1 MPQSPPPKRRKT
13 LRACDSCRESRIRCE
28 YQGQQECK
36 HCKDY
41 GIKCLRVAPAPV
53 DKRKKIAREGLP
65 EEEEESQGLE
75 PTYLGPSSLTQLIHS
90 SLISTPGGERGLDG
104 LESNA
109 LTKSKEPPGGWLD
122 RYSAWDPNSSPPTS
136 IPRIIR
142 LLHCSLSSLS
152 RLTPSSIRH
161 ALLSALH
168 KHLRDGEGERLV
180 SQSTIASSQVLVLM
194 GMNHDLHG
202 YEESRAASAMW
213 QRTGTAIRMATEL
226 AVHRKSTK
234 KVIPI
239 AQIHRRARLW
249 GGCVIADK
257 WTALRFGQVQN
268 INLEDCDCPLPFQW
282 PDHYHDEAHA
292 EGPACFAPLYHL
304 TKLSIILGQVL
315 RITSSPQ
322 GLARTTDCAILQ
334 SLTDLDTWSK
344 DLPTS
349 WAVSERTRLPQAGD
363 FFNLMYCA
371 VEFTLLRP
379 FLFPTRPIPAHITY
393 RPSSLLLLNLID
405 RSETAL
411 DWLST
416 AEGELYLDVWG
427 ITVYPLV
434 TCILINLYA
443 YNHPSPS
450 PSAAISN
457 PQARTLHYLKKG
469 HHIVQLWVQAHAE
482 GWPEDQTSWRR
493 KVGDMV
499 DVVMN
504 SVGAHEAGGGRDRG
518 DRSQD
523 ITETSNDYSSVSSDG
538 NALIVDWTEF
548 EDASNEDKPK
558 TRHVG
563 TSRTPTYK
571 LSWNGKS
578 YWATSLKEDAFG
590 SQLLQL
596 GYLRRLGALFNL
608 FKEEVDTDMELTVS
622 SWFAIREVG
631 AREPRSWLVRPI
643 FARPETLCMENCSIA
658 PSLGSESKATITDF
672 SGTFTGSRTNT
683 TSYPMDTEV
692 SFVIAIQQSIIA
704 DSSKKAIIHAET
716 KTVLLTEANT
726 TFKSHISS
734 LIPSTNQTSNT
745 THHTTTMSH
754 LLSFD
759 DCLWPSQPVPPSE
772 WDDLA
777 AIFAPPAPPT
787 QPTEAGPSHLL
798 PSSYFH
804 NYPILFDFTP
814 GALPSPIP
822 PTTIDPALLQPAPT
836 FTPSPSP
843 PPPTSPLIFVA
854 RADARAKEGMSYG
867 FLPVG
872 YIYRWAKG
880 FGENRNGDQI
890 KLAWRNWG
898 VSRTEEEGRAIDE
911 YWAQLREVKGVK
923 AVCRKT
929 GKF

>member
-41 GIKCLRVAPAPV
+41 GIQCLRVAPAPV

-90 SLISTPGGERGLDG
+90 SLISTPGEERGLDG
-104 LESNA
+104 LGSKYDCHWDSLGSGKGSGLLLGREDGREVQKRGQTSLQVLGRLADEVVSLEVLNSCKSA

-122 RYSAWDPNSSPPTS
+122 RYSGWDPNSSPPTS

-152 RLTPSSIRH
+152 RLTPTSIRH

-168 KHLRDGEGERLV
+168 KHLRDGESERLV

-213 QRTGTAIRMATEL
+213 KRTGTAIRMATEL
-226 AVHRKSTK
+226 AVHRKSTE

-249 GGCVIADK
+249 GGCVITDK

-322 GLARTTDCAILQ
+322 GLARTTDRAILQ
-334 SLTDLDTWSK
+334 SLTDLDTWTK

-416 AEGELYLDVWG
+416 AEGDLYLDVWG

-450 PSAAISN
+450 PPATISN
-457 PQARTLHYLKKG
+457 SQARALHYLKKG

-499 DVVMN
+499 DVVMD

-518 DRSQD
+518 DRS
-523 ITETSNDYSSVSSDG
+523 
-538 NALIVDWTEF
+538 VDEF
-548 EDASNEDKPK
+548 WE
-558 TRHVG
+558 G
-563 TSRTPTYK
+563 IFQ
-571 LSWNGKS
+571 G
-578 YWATSLKEDAFG
+578 
-590 SQLLQL
+590 
-596 GYLRRLGALFNL
+596 RL
-608 FKEEVDTDMELTVS
+608 
-622 SWFAIREVG
+622 
-631 AREPRSWLVRPI
+631 
-643 FARPETLCMENCSIA
+643 
-658 PSLGSESKATITDF
+658 
-672 SGTFTGSRTNT
+672 
-683 TSYPMDTEV
+683 
-692 SFVIAIQQSIIA
+692 
-704 DSSKKAIIHAET
+704 
-716 KTVLLTEANT
+716 
-726 TFKSHISS
+726 
-734 LIPSTNQTSNT
+734 
-745 THHTTTMSH
+745 
-754 LLSFD
+754 
-759 DCLWPSQPVPPSE
+759 
-772 WDDLA
+772 
-777 AIFAPPAPPT
+777 
-787 QPTEAGPSHLL
+787 
-798 PSSYFH
+798 
-804 NYPILFDFTP
+804 
-814 GALPSPIP
+814 
-822 PTTIDPALLQPAPT
+822 
-836 FTPSPSP
+836 
-843 PPPTSPLIFVA
+843 
-854 RADARAKEGMSYG
+854 
-867 FLPVG
+867 
-872 YIYRWAKG
+872 
-880 FGENRNGDQI
+880 
-890 KLAWRNWG
+890 
-898 VSRTEEEGRAIDE
+898 
-911 YWAQLREVKGVK
+911 
-923 AVCRKT
+923 
-929 GKF
+929 